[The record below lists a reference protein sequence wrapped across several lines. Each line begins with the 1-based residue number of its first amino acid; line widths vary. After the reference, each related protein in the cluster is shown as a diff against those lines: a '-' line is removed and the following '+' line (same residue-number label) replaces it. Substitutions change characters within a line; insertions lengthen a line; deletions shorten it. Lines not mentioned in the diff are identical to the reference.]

1 MEPTATWTHEWAST
15 MLFDAMLLE
24 TPEIPIERGSQAA
37 AFIQC
42 LIEGTWNDPRMKD
55 EKRFLFDIVN
65 NSRNSIDV
73 DKIDYI

>member
-1 MEPTATWTHEWAST
+1 
-15 MLFDAMLLE
+15 MLFGAMLE
-24 TPEIPIERGSQAA
+24 ENPDIIIKKDSQESI
-37 AFIQC
+37 FIQC
-42 LIEGTWNDPRMKD
+42 LIEGEYENPRVKG

>member
-1 MEPTATWTHEWAST
+1 
-15 MLFDAMLLE
+15 MLFEAMLLE
-24 TPEIPIERGSQAA
+24 TPEIPIASGSQEA

-42 LIEGTWNDPRMKD
+42 LIEGHWEDPRMKT
-55 EKRFLFDIVN
+55 EKRFLFDIVS

>member
-1 MEPTATWTHEWAST
+1 
-15 MLFDAMLLE
+15 MLFEAMLRE
-24 TPEIPIERGSQAA
+24 TPEIPIKSGSQDA

-42 LIEGTWNDPRMKD
+42 LIEGHWADPRMKM
-55 EKRFLFDIVN
+55 EKRFLFDIVS